1 VLPAWSV
8 ARTSKVCVPVDNPE
22 YSFGEVQDP
31 KLPSSRRHWN
41 VDPASLEEK
50 VKEAL
55 LLVVVPD
62 GPAAIMVS
70 GGVVSAGG
78 VELLA

>member
-31 KLPSSRRHWN
+31 KLPLSRRHWN